1 MPSETFFEVFFLLF
15 VAVKKV
21 HTIKVAFTKVE
32 RKNQADEKGN
42 FQFTG
47 KKKVEG
53 PFVLKAAAFVKV
65 CWVKCSY
72 LLVLPAKGLFIRLR
86 KVANVT
92 MHLGHP
98 KTYKKTCKKS
108 ILFRTFGLFW

>member
-1 MPSETFFEVFFLLF
+1 MKREIFSSL
-15 VAVKKV
+15 
-21 HTIKVAFTKVE
+21 
-32 RKNQADEKGN
+32 EKI
-42 FQFTG
+42 
-47 KKKVEG
+47 KVEG

-72 LLVLPAKGLFIRLR
+72 LLVLPAKGLFIRLG

-98 KTYKKTCKKS
+98 KTYKKKLVRRAYFS
-108 ILFRTFGLFW
+108 EHLRISFLVDFFPLR